1 MPLTDADA
9 ARLDD
14 YRFQHGPDAGN
25 LSLVLD
31 QLTDAIVAVNQHLVY
46 YRLERGQRTAPP
58 PDLATILA
66 VLTDSKALV
75 QETLL
80 RLKAGG
86 G

>member
-1 MPLTDADA
+1 MPLSDADA

-31 QLTDAIVAVNQHLVY
+31 QLTDAVVAVNQHLVY
-46 YRLERGQRTAPP
+46 YRLERGQRLTPP
-58 PDLATILA
+58 PDLAAILG

-80 RLKAGG
+80 RLKSGG

>member
-1 MPLTDADA
+1 MPLTEADA

-31 QLTDAIVAVNQHLVY
+31 QLTDALVAVNQHLVY
-46 YRLERGQRTAPP
+46 YRLERGQRLAPP
-58 PDLATILA
+58 PDLSAILA

-75 QETLL
+75 QETLQ
-80 RLKAGG
+80 RLKAGAS
-86 G
+86 

>member
-25 LSLVLD
+25 LSQVLD

-46 YRLERGQRTAPP
+46 YRLEHGQRTTPP
-58 PDLATILA
+58 PDLAAILA

-80 RLKAGG
+80 RLKTPS
-86 G
+86 

>member
-14 YRFQHGPDAGN
+14 YRFQHGPGAGN

-31 QLTDAIVAVNQHLVY
+31 QLTDAIVSVNQHLVY

-58 PDLATILA
+58 PDLSAILA